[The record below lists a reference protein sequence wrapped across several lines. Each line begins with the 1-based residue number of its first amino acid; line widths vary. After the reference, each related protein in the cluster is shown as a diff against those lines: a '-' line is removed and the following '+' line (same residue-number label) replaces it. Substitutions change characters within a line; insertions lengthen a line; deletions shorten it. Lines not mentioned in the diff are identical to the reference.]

1 MTEDSHHAQRIDKWL
16 WAARFFKTRGL
27 AADAV
32 GGGKVHLNGQRV
44 KPAKTVV
51 VGDELH
57 ITRGQ
62 EEFVVVVKA
71 LNEKR
76 GSASVAQTL
85 FEEPPEHKA
94 KREAERDW
102 RQLQSRGAQPPPS
115 RPDKKARRE
124 LTKLRRSADE

>member
-1 MTEDSHHAQRIDKWL
+1 MTDSSHHAQRVDKWL
-16 WAARFFKTRGL
+16 WAARFFKTRSL
-27 AADAV
+27 AAEAV
-32 GGGKVHLNGQRV
+32 GGGKVHVNGQRV

-51 VGDELH
+51 VGDQLL

-62 EEFVVVVKA
+62 EEFIIVVKA

-76 GSASVAQTL
+76 GSASAAQAL
-85 FEEPPEHKA
+85 FDEALEHKA
-94 KREAERDW
+94 KREAARDW

-124 LTKLRRSADE
+124 LTKLRRGGEG